1 MEKAGLTVD
10 ELWSWNVLL
19 RPAAAWRRR
28 RSTGSDL
35 DDLPGPVNLGLRAV
49 IAAERYLPV
58 KSLPGVSLMLRA
70 HRPSQEDGT

>member
-1 MEKAGLTVD
+1 
-10 ELWSWNVLL
+10 VLL

-28 RSTGSDL
+28 SSTGSDL
-35 DDLPGPVNLGLRAV
+35 TELPALVNLGLSGV

-70 HRPSQEDGT
+70 HRPA